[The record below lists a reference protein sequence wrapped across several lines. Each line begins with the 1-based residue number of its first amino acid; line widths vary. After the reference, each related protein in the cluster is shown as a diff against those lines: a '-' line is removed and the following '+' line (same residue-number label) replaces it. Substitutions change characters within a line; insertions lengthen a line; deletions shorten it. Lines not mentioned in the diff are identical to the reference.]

1 MTNDATALAE
11 VEHRTMVRL
20 EMTAETLRHQLDEER
35 KMRAVLNEY
44 VKEAMKPGHHY
55 YTFKDGDRP
64 ALTQEGAHNL
74 CSIFKAIIG
83 PPAIEKDYHE
93 DGHLTVT
100 AHVEVFNQAGER
112 VAAGDGICST
122 RESKYA
128 YRWAWDNEVGGMD
141 VSGLKKQ
148 SGSKNGRTWTKYQIP
163 NPDLADLYNTVLK
176 MAVKRAKVAAVRQ
189 MPLVSELF
197 VDDLEGDDDK
207 PAENRSYG
215 GARSQKSEVRNQ
227 KPEPRDDAIERVDL
241 LVKKLGDWEVA
252 DEDLKTQF
260 LPEGVE
266 KWADLTAEQANVI
279 IPQLV
284 DLLNQK
290 VSKK

>member
-1 MTNDATALAE
+1 MNDATALAE

-55 YTFKDGDRP
+55 YSFKEGDRP

-227 KPEPRDDAIERVDL
+227 KPEPRDEAIERIGH
-241 LVKKLGDWEVA
+241 LVARLGEREVK
-252 DEDLKTQF
+252 EEYLKTQF